1 MTRHLGDHASTVYV
15 AVIPILS
22 AATHA
27 APKLFIASLRSLQT
41 MGLPYYAAAAVM
53 ALGCAGLAFLAIWLA
68 FRAVTA
74 LFAGLGRWIAG
85 AAAAARSGAA
95 SLKIPSL
102 RGKTAAMAPAPVAA
116 DHSPAE
122 SFHPLAEPFVP
133 SWSPGNSP
141 AAAAAPQP
149 EPDGP
154 LPAAAPAHR
163 FPSRPTP
170 ASVAAAASGK
180 HERLADLTNPLVQED
195 VPPGFLYV
203 DTSPLG
209 NAAAPPTPSRTARE
223 VGLEPV
229 SPDVPVSDF
238 PSAAIPFPTRPPSS
252 APMSIEEAIQFASEL
267 QEARDRGALDRMIAR
282 GGRPAVAS

>member
-1 MTRHLGDHASTVYV
+1 M
-15 AVIPILS
+15 
-22 AATHA
+22 HA

-41 MGLPYYAAAAVM
+41 MGMPFYAAAAIL

-74 LFAGLGRWIAG
+74 LLAALGRG
-85 AAAAARSGAA
+85 FAAARNGAA
-95 SLKIPSL
+95 SIRMPSFP
-102 RGKTAAMAPAPVAA
+102 GKAAPAAA
-116 DHSPAE
+116 LAPISPDHPLAE
-122 SFHPLAEPFVP
+122 PYHPLAEPFVP
-133 SWSPGNSP
+133 SWSPGASA

-149 EPDGP
+149 ERDDSS
-154 LPAAAPAHR
+154 PAAAPPHR

-170 ASVAAAASGK
+170 ASVAAAASGI

-209 NAAAPPTPSRTARE
+209 HAAAAPEPASRTARE
-223 VGLEPV
+223 VGMEPV
-229 SPDVPVSDF
+229 TPDVALPDF
-238 PSAAIPFPTRPPSS
+238 PAGTIPFPTRPPSS
-252 APMSIEEAIQFASEL
+252 APMSIEEAIKFASEL
-267 QEARDRGALDRMIAR
+267 QEARDRGALERMIAR